1 MRHFFFTILLLGAA
15 AILHAEDQLKEVQI
29 PFDGERFK
37 HVKLYAPSAERG
49 QIQIFR
55 EDGKLRLE
63 RTAATKKSKVSF
75 TAPLFEEILADL
87 RTKNLHPVEFVV
99 GIRYDGSDMPQLETY
114 LYSSQSKGH
123 NSFFFRLKD
132 GSAVCLYRKSDA
144 GCPLA

>member
-1 MRHFFFTILLLGAA
+1 MRHPLFIILQLLGAVT
-15 AILHAEDQLKEVQI
+15 ILHAENQLKEVQI
-29 PFDGERFK
+29 PFGGEQFK

-87 RTKNLHPVEFVV
+87 RKKNLHPVEFVV
-99 GIRYDGSDMPQLETY
+99 GIRYEGTDLPRLETY
-114 LYSSQSKGH
+114 VYPASP
-123 NSFFFRLKD
+123 
-132 GSAVCLYRKSDA
+132 ADA
-144 GCPLA
+144 TRFISV

>member
-49 QIQIFR
+49 QVQLYK

-63 RTAATKKSKVSF
+63 WKKGIKRTKVCFNSG
-75 TAPLFEEILADL
+75 LFEDILADL
-87 RTKNLHPVEFVV
+87 RKKELHPVEFVV